1 MTAVSRRS
9 FLLTGGTAAA
19 AAGAVA
25 LLPPAARAA
34 TAAKSSPVLAGTAPV
49 GAICVAAGQ
58 TYTVPATTRVS
69 AVTIEAGGVLAA
81 PAGHSLTMTVNGVE
95 TGQKLVATTQAT
107 HFVDTIT
114 SANWWQLGAV
124 SNAPQ
129 AAVNNGVIVSLAGH
143 STWAVTG
150 PSYLTALSLD
160 ATSAV
165 TGPRGGKVTM
175 TVNGTPTTITPGASY
190 TGAIVVTPAEPYP
203 A

>member
-1 MTAVSRRS
+1 MGV
-9 FLLTGGTAAA
+9 
-19 AAGAVA
+19 
-25 LLPPAARAA
+25 PPAAGTLIGRDAGLAA
-34 TAAKSSPVLAGTAPV
+34 PDVLCAQTADGAGGVVMLAGEPGV
-49 GAICVAAGQ
+49 GKTRLAREAAGRAAGQ
-58 TYTVPATTRVS
+58 ATSPPGTTCTGARRRCRTTSRHWPTRS
-69 AVTIEAGGVLAA
+69 RS
-81 PAGHSLTMTVNGVE
+81 PSSRRWHSRRTRP
-95 TGQKLVATTQAT
+95 TQ
-107 HFVDTIT
+107 
-114 SANWWQLGAV
+114 WWQLGAV

-190 TGAIVVTPAEPYP
+190 TGAIVVTPA
-203 A
+203 